1 MLFFVYQCCLQ
12 LNLALKDMLIKKQNY
27 QMLSNGHQYCWFVT
41 VVLLFSWAYAGHL
54 KCRQGFAHEQAFV
67 TADFTA
73 SK

>member
-1 MLFFVYQCCLQ
+1 
-12 LNLALKDMLIKKQNY
+12 MLIKKQNY